1 MNKWQNFKER
11 RAEVLDRYL
20 KLKKLYLRGRSCR
33 SIIIRS
39 RMLKLIAEK
48 IIWAKNNR
56 VKEFAAINLSRRI
69 TSRCIL
75 KTKRRG
81 GISRVIQNKA
91 RNIVRVSLP
100 FIVEAARNC
109 AKKIIA
115 DFIKNRMETDK
126 RNRDIL

>member
-100 FIVEAARNC
+100 FIVEAARNR